1 MRKKICALMLIVV
14 LCSTSVF
21 SEVMA
26 ADRILTLEE
35 IRTLAIENSTGV
47 QNTKIDLVKKQIEL
61 RQAKE
66 GIADTIKKESTIRFS
81 LLFNIKFPEKHGMPK
96 EIELLTKV
104 PEIENDITILNE
116 KKKSEA
122 LKSQT
127 AAEQAYYDVLLAQHK
142 EEAIVKQLE
151 QMEQSQYVMDKQ
163 VKLAKAKRSDLEYIQ
178 DNIISLQKEREQN
191 IISQNEKQLKL
202 AALLGKDDFLGCTVS
217 EQIQQTYFDRQQLQ
231 QILNY
236 ALENDFELY
245 QKRQNRILAEK
256 ETDVVMGIYKNVYSK
271 YMTEVESYI
280 KSHKNTKIDYEQFI
294 SRYQNTLDNIDS
306 PWYGSYVIN
315 LIFFKIYIPKEWF
328 KGEYSGTRYMEDEKY
343 QLFLTLVER
352 DKAIEEEKQAQ
363 KQLEQTIQTAYT
375 TLKTMQS
382 SIQQMEQNLAQNEIR
397 YNKSLEDN
405 KKGIVSFTELESVRQ
420 SLFQQQE
427 ALYETKIDYAKSLST
442 FNSQTAGYV
451 NYFLGIAQSNQ
462 EEYEMG
468 QSVMDTATW
477 HIKNN
482 ITDYNFMFSVVVPE
496 EYGVDSYQLYYEDVA
511 VGEKTP
517 ISETLTHLSVTYGDT
532 TILTVNFYKGNQLK
546 YTAEIEGL
554 YYDGTLNMKPA
565 SGTIQTQQKQYEQ
578 VGKWNIQQSDSV
590 RYAFFITTQQYQYD
604 SYDLMID
611 NTIIGTAKK
620 GEIIVALHLYFQP
633 ITHLKV
639 RLKKEGR
646 ELAILYLEE
655 NGTLYKK

>member
-1 MRKKICALMLIVV
+1 MLIVV

>member
-1 MRKKICALMLIVV
+1 M
-14 LCSTSVF
+14 
-21 SEVMA
+21 
-26 ADRILTLEE
+26 
-35 IRTLAIENSTGV
+35 
-47 QNTKIDLVKKQIEL
+47 
-61 RQAKE
+61 
-66 GIADTIKKESTIRFS
+66 
-81 LLFNIKFPEKHGMPK
+81 
-96 EIELLTKV
+96 
-104 PEIENDITILNE
+104 
-116 KKKSEA
+116 
-122 LKSQT
+122 
-127 AAEQAYYDVLLAQHK
+127 
-142 EEAIVKQLE
+142 
-151 QMEQSQYVMDKQ
+151 
-163 VKLAKAKRSDLEYIQ
+163 KLAKAKRSDLEYIQ

-191 IISQNEKQLKL
+191 IMSQNEKQLKL

>member
-1 MRKKICALMLIVV
+1 MLIVV

-202 AALLGKDDFLGCTVS
+202 ATLLGKDDFLGCTVS

-271 YMTEVESYI
+271 YMAEVESYI
-280 KSHKNTKIDYEQFI
+280 KSHENTKIDYEQFI
-294 SRYQNTLDNIDS
+294 ARYQNTLDNIDS

-343 QLFLTLVER
+343 QLFLTLIER

-382 SIQQMEQNLAQNEIR
+382 SIQQMEQNLAQNEMR

-405 KKGIVSFTELESVRQ
+405 KKGIVSFTELESARQ
-420 SLFQQQE
+420 SLFQQKE

-451 NYFLGIAQSNQ
+451 NYFLGIAQSTQ

-496 EYGVDSYQLYYEDVA
+496 EYDVDSYQLYYEDVA

>member
-1 MRKKICALMLIVV
+1 MLIVV

-35 IRTLAIENSTGV
+35 IRTLAIENSAGV

-116 KKKSEA
+116 KKKGEA

-294 SRYQNTLDNIDS
+294 ARYQNTLDNIDS

-363 KQLEQTIQTAYT
+363 KQLEQTIQTEYT

-405 KKGIVSFTELESVRQ
+405 KKGIVSFTELESARQ

-462 EEYEMG
+462 EGYEMG

-482 ITDYNFMFSVVVPE
+482 ITDYNFMFSVTVPE
-496 EYGVDSYQLYYEDVA
+496 EYDVDSYQLYYEDVA

-532 TILTVNFYKGNQLK
+532 TILTVNFYKENQLK

-554 YYDGTLNMKPA
+554 YYDGTLNMKSA

-578 VGKWNIQQSDSV
+578 IGKWNIQQSDSI

-611 NTIIGTAKK
+611 NTVIGTAKK
-620 GEIIVALHLYFQP
+620 GEMVVALHLYFQP
-633 ITHLKV
+633 ITYLKV
-639 RLKKEGR
+639 RLKTEGR

>member
-1 MRKKICALMLIVV
+1 MLIVV

-35 IRTLAIENSTGV
+35 IRTLAIENSAGV

-116 KKKSEA
+116 KKKGEA

-271 YMTEVESYI
+271 YMAEVESYI
-280 KSHKNTKIDYEQFI
+280 KSHENTKIDYEQFI
-294 SRYQNTLDNIDS
+294 ARYQNTLDNIDS

-405 KKGIVSFTELESVRQ
+405 KKGIVSFTELESARQ

>member
-47 QNTKIDLVKKQIEL
+47 QNTKIDLVQKQIEL

-191 IISQNEKQLKL
+191 IMSQNEKQLKL

-271 YMTEVESYI
+271 YMAEVESYI
-280 KSHKNTKIDYEQFI
+280 KSHENTKIDYEQFI
-294 SRYQNTLDNIDS
+294 ARYQNTLDNIDS

-375 TLKTMQS
+375 TLKIMQS
-382 SIQQMEQNLAQNEIR
+382 SIQQMEQNLAQNEMR

-405 KKGIVSFTELESVRQ
+405 KKGIVSFTELESTRQ

-517 ISETLTHLSVTYGDT
+517 ISEMLTHLSVTYGDT

-620 GEIIVALHLYFQP
+620 GEMVVALHLYFQP